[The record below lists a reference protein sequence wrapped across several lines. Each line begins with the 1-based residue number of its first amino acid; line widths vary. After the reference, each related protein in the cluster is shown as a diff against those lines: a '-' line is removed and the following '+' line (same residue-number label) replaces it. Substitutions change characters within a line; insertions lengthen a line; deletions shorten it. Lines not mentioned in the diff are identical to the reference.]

1 LYALLYIGYGHQYKW
16 FNGLQQPKP
25 FLTEVLQAL
34 AGLNNFLWDFA
45 GQTQAQAQAPA
56 KSCYV
61 LTCATENV
69 FGASFDIENLI
80 IKGLY
85 GSSANNASADGLA
98 NLRLSEGSSSEIKKN
113 GNRNIA
119 GVINFSEIENY
130 LRAEFL
136 DYGSKAD

>member
-1 LYALLYIGYGHQYKW
+1 M
-16 FNGLQQPKP
+16 
-25 FLTEVLQAL
+25 TEVLQAL

-45 GQTQAQAQAPA
+45 GQTQTQTPA

-85 GSSANNASADGLA
+85 GSSGNNANADGSA
-98 NLRLSEGSSSEIKKN
+98 NLKLSEGSSSEIKKN
-113 GNRNIA
+113 GNRNIE
-119 GVINFSEIENY
+119 GVINFTEIENY

-136 DYGSKAD
+136 EYGSKAD